1 MPTRILVVDD
11 DAHIREVAQFA
22 LEKAG
27 LEVVEAGDGQR
38 ALELFSRS
46 KPDLVILDLPRDSQ
60 EL

>member
-38 ALELFSRS
+38 A
-46 KPDLVILDLPRDSQ
+46 
-60 EL
+60 